1 MNKLTFLTLALA
13 TSALTASAQRNTIN
27 LKTWQFSRDSV
38 NYKPVTI
45 PHDWAIN
52 GPFDKKWDLQF
63 VAIEQNGE
71 TEKTEKSGRS
81 GALPWIGRG
90 FYKTTVDLKKL
101 PKTAVLEFDGAMADP
116 HVYINGKLAGH
127 WAYGYNAFRV
137 DAAPYLKKGKNE
149 ISVSLNNREE
159 SSRWYPG
166 GGLYRPVQLVTN
178 ADAATINPWGCY
190 FRTESIG
197 NGKAEVSICTNINN
211 VDKTLSIEN
220 QLLDVT
226 GKVVAQFKYGDFD
239 AQGNVVKTLT
249 VDDAHLWSP
258 ETPYLYKLVT
268 RLYRNKKLIDQTQQ
282 KVGIRT
288 VRVAQYDGFQL
299 NGVSRKIKGVCL
311 HHDLGPIGAAVN
323 KAALIRQIR
332 TMKDMGCDAIRT
344 AHNMP
349 STWQMEVCDSM
360 GMMVMAESFDMW
372 IYPKCKNGYALNFK
386 DWADKD
392 IENLV
397 LNHRNHPSIVMWSI
411 GNEIPEQWSEEGRNI
426 SKHLQDLCHKFDPTR
441 PVTQGMD
448 RAEDALKSGF
458 AQVMDVP
465 GFNYRVHKYDNN
477 IKQLPKGFL
486 LGSETASTVSSRGV
500 YKFPVEASDSKTYTD
515 GQCSSYDVEY
525 CPWSNLPDDD
535 WRMQDD
541 RDYTIG
547 EFVWTGYDYLGEPS
561 PYDEYWPSRSSYFG
575 ICDLAG
581 LPKDRYY
588 LYRSHWRKDD
598 ATLHV
603 LPHWTFPGREGETT
617 PVYCYTSWPSAEL
630 FVNGKS
636 QGRIL
641 KNPNTRLDRYRLRWN
656 NVKYEPGEIKVVA
669 YDYDGTAKGEKIIRT
684 AGAPARI
691 VLKADRNSISS
702 KGEDLSFVTVSVADK
717 NGTPCP
723 TATNN
728 MKFNVSGA
736 GKFRAACNG
745 DATSLVAFN
754 STEMP
759 LFSGELV
766 VVVEGLRHG
775 TAMLSVSA
783 DGLPTAT
790 LPIEVE

>member
-1 MNKLTFLTLALA
+1 MNKLALLTLALA
-13 TSALTASAQRNTIN
+13 TSALSATAQRSTIN

-63 VAIEQNGE
+63 VAIVQNGE

-101 PKTAVLEFDGAMADP
+101 PKTAILEFDGAMADP

-197 NGKAEVSICTNINN
+197 DGKAEVSICTNINN

-220 QLLDVT
+220 QLVDAA

-239 AQGNVVKTLT
+239 AQGNVVKKLT
-249 VDDAHLWSP
+249 VDNAQLWSP

-268 RLYRNKKLIDQTQQ
+268 RLYRNNRLIDQTQQ

-311 HHDLGPIGAAVN
+311 HHDLGPLGAAVN

-386 DWADKD
+386 EWADKD
-392 IENLV
+392 MENLV

-411 GNEIPEQWSEEGRNI
+411 GNEIPEQWSKEGRDI
-426 SKHLQDLCHKFDPTR
+426 SEHLQDICHKLDPTR

-448 RAEDALKSGF
+448 QAESALKSGF

-500 YKFPVEASDSKTYTD
+500 YKFPVEASYSKTYAD

-603 LPHWTFPGREGETT
+603 LPHWTFPGRDGETT

-636 QGRIL
+636 QGRIV
-641 KNPNTRLDRYRLRWN
+641 KNPATRLDRYRLRWN

-669 YDYDGTAKGEKIIRT
+669 YDYDGTPKGEKIIRT

-702 KGEDLSFVTVSVADK
+702 KGEDLSFVTVSVVDK
-717 NGTPCP
+717 DGNPCP
-723 TATNN
+723 TATNK

-736 GKFRAACNG
+736 AKFRAACNG

-766 VVVEGLRHG
+766 VVVEGLKRG
-775 TAMLSVSA
+775 AATLSVSA
-783 DGLPTAT
+783 DGLTTAT
-790 LPIEVE
+790 LPITVE

>member
-1 MNKLTFLTLALA
+1 MNKLALLTLALA
-13 TSALTASAQRNTIN
+13 TSAITASAQRSTVN

-63 VAIEQNGE
+63 VAIVQNGE

-101 PKTAVLEFDGAMADP
+101 PKTAILEFDGAMADP

-197 NGKAEVSICTNINN
+197 DGKAEVSICTNINN

-220 QLLDVT
+220 QLVDAA

-239 AQGNVVKTLT
+239 AQGNVVKKLT
-249 VDDAHLWSP
+249 VDNAQLWSP

-268 RLYRNKKLIDQTQQ
+268 RLYRNNRLIDQTQQ

-311 HHDLGPIGAAVN
+311 HHDLGPLGAAVN

-386 DWADKD
+386 EWADKD
-392 IENLV
+392 MENLV

-411 GNEIPEQWSEEGRNI
+411 GNEIPEQWSEEGRDI

-500 YKFPVEASDSKTYTD
+500 YKFPVEASYSKTYAD

-636 QGRIL
+636 QGRIV

-669 YDYDGTAKGEKIIRT
+669 YDYDGTPKGEKIIRT

-702 KGEDLSFVTVSVADK
+702 KGEDLSFVTVSVVDK
-717 NGTPCP
+717 DGNPCP
-723 TATNN
+723 TATNK

-736 GKFRAACNG
+736 AKFRAACNG

-766 VVVEGLRHG
+766 VVVEGLKRG
-775 TAMLSVSA
+775 AATLSVSA
-783 DGLPTAT
+783 DGLTTAT
-790 LPIEVE
+790 LPITVE